1 MKDNTLALGSL
12 DNYLI
17 IDKLEKGGY
26 STVYKV
32 KHEKTNKL
40 FAAKVVERYCKNE
53 IEMNKKLSETQSP
66 FINKYIDFLQG
77 DLKLGKTED
86 FVSFF
91 IFELCS
97 KGSLNHYIN
106 SYYGGFEEK
115 YCKVIF
121 YKILQGIKV
130 IHDNGICHR
139 DIKADNILLDEE
151 FNIKICDFGFSSY
164 NKKIQDEYL
173 GTRKYMA
180 PEIVKGLTYD
190 AIKADIF
197 SLGVLL
203 FNLRTSKFLFDLTKV
218 NGTSLYDYVK
228 DKNEIIWKIAESNGI
243 RGLSNEFKKLFL
255 KMVSFEPNE
264 RPNINDIL
272 EDEWFSEIRN
282 LTKVDFEK
290 LNQEVSNEF
299 KKRERVFS
307 LEKHD

>member
-1 MKDNTLALGSL
+1 MKDKTLALGSL
-12 DNYLI
+12 ENYLI
-17 IDKLEKGGY
+17 IEKLEKGGY

-53 IEMNKKLSETQSP
+53 IEMNKKLSDTQSP

-77 DLKLGKTED
+77 DLKIGKTED

-97 KGSLNHYIN
+97 KGSLNQYIN
-106 SYYGGFEEK
+106 NYLGGFEEK

-121 YKILQGIKV
+121 YKIIQGIKV

-139 DIKADNILLDEE
+139 DIKMDNFLLDNE
-151 FNIKICDFGFSSY
+151 FNIKICDFGFSCY
-164 NKKIQDEYL
+164 NKKYLDEYL

-180 PEIVKGLTYD
+180 PEIVKGMAYD
-190 AIKADIF
+190 GIKADIF
-197 SLGVLL
+197 SLGILL
-203 FNLRTSKFLFDLTKV
+203 FNLRTSKFIFDLNKV
-218 NGTSLYDYVK
+218 NGISLYDYIK
-228 DKNEIIWKIAESNGI
+228 DKNEMIWKIAESNGI
-243 RGLSNEFKKLFL
+243 KGLSKEFKNLFL
-255 KMVSFEPNE
+255 KMVSYEPNE

-272 EDEWFSEIRN
+272 NDEWFSEIRN
-282 LTKVDFEK
+282 LSKVDLEK
-290 LNQEVSNEF
+290 LNQEVVNEF
-299 KKRERVFS
+299 KKREKIFS

>member
-1 MKDNTLALGSL
+1 MHK
-12 DNYLI
+12 I
-17 IDKLEKGGY
+17 
-26 STVYKV
+26 

-77 DLKLGKTED
+77 DLKIGKTED

-97 KGSLNHYIN
+97 KGSLNNYIN
-106 SYYGGFEEK
+106 SNFGGFEEK
-115 YCKVIF
+115 NCKVIF

-164 NKKIQDEYL
+164 NKKFQEEYF

-190 AIKADIF
+190 GIKADIF

-203 FNLRTSKFLFDLTKV
+203 FNLRTSKFLFDMAKV
-218 NGTSLYDYVK
+218 NGTPLYDYVK
-228 DKNEIIWKIAESNGI
+228 DKNEIIWKIVESNGI

-264 RPNINDIL
+264 RPNINEIL
-272 EDEWFSEIRN
+272 KDEWFSEIKN
-282 LTKVDFEK
+282 LSKVDFEK
-290 LNQEVSNEF
+290 LNQEVANEF

>member
-1 MKDNTLALGSL
+1 
-12 DNYLI
+12 
-17 IDKLEKGGY
+17 
-26 STVYKV
+26 
-32 KHEKTNKL
+32 
-40 FAAKVVERYCKNE
+40 
-53 IEMNKKLSETQSP
+53 
-66 FINKYIDFLQG
+66 
-77 DLKLGKTED
+77 
-86 FVSFF
+86 
-91 IFELCS
+91 
-97 KGSLNHYIN
+97 
-106 SYYGGFEEK
+106 
-115 YCKVIF
+115 
-121 YKILQGIKV
+121 
-130 IHDNGICHR
+130 
-139 DIKADNILLDEE
+139 
-151 FNIKICDFGFSSY
+151 
-164 NKKIQDEYL
+164 
-173 GTRKYMA
+173 MA

>member
-1 MKDNTLALGSL
+1 MKESTSALGSL

-26 STVYKV
+26 STVYKI
-32 KHEKTNKL
+32 KDKKTDKL
-40 FAAKVVERYCKNE
+40 FAAKIVERYCKNE
-53 IEMNKKLSETQSP
+53 IEMNQKLSETQSP

-77 DLKLGKTED
+77 DLKLGKRVD

-106 SYYGGFEEK
+106 SYFGGFEEK
-115 YCKVIF
+115 HCKVIF

-139 DIKADNILLDEE
+139 DIKIDNILLDEY

-164 NKKIQDEYL
+164 NKKYHDEYL

-180 PEIVKGLTYD
+180 PEIVKGIEYD
-190 AIKADIF
+190 GIKADIF

-203 FNLRTSKFLFDLTKV
+203 FNLRTSKFLFDLAKV
-218 NGTSLYDYVK
+218 NGNSLYDYAK
-228 DKNEIIWKIAESNGI
+228 DKNEMIWKIAESNGI
-243 RGLSNEFKKLFL
+243 TGLSNEFKNLFL
-255 KMVSFEPNE
+255 QMVSLEPNE
-264 RPNINDIL
+264 RPNVNDIL
-272 EDEWFSEIRN
+272 NDEWFSEIKN
-282 LTKVDFEK
+282 LSEVDLDK
-290 LNQEVSNEF
+290 LNQEVVNEF
-299 KKRERVFS
+299 KKRERIIS
-307 LEKHD
+307 LERHD